1 MTLFRPAKQNRIFED
16 VVEQIQEAILSGQLK
31 AGDRLPPERELRETL
46 QTSRSTIRE
55 ALRVLEQKGL
65 IEIRLGT
72 GGGAMVKAVS
82 SETITESLALLI
94 ASRSISIEHLYEFR
108 ERVEGDVA
116 ALATERC
123 TAEHIASLRQLLK
136 EAHTEIQRGP
146 EAVREFLSLDREIHY
161 NLSKI
166 TGNPIYIIIL
176 KTVHDNIHRYFD
188 QFLAM
193 DQKRLDENYNDLVQ
207 IVDSLEKGDGEHARE
222 LAQTHVRR
230 FGIYMG
236 NRDFSEKKLEWE
248 PDSGAFVS

>member
-16 VVEQIQEAILSGQLK
+16 VVEQIQEAILSGQIK
-31 AGDRLPPERELRETL
+31 DGDRLPPERELREML

-94 ASRSISIEHLYEFR
+94 ASRSISLKHLYEFR

-116 ALATERC
+116 VLATERC
-123 TAEHIASLRQLLK
+123 TPEHITNLRQLLK
-136 EAHTEIQRGP
+136 EAHAEVQKGP
-146 EAVREFLSLDREIHY
+146 EAARDFLHIDREIHFY
-161 NLSKI
+161 LSQI
-166 TGNPIYIIIL
+166 TNNPIYIIIL
-176 KTVHDNIHRYFD
+176 KTVHNNIQRYFD
-188 QFLAM
+188 QYLAM
-193 DQKRLDENYNDLVQ
+193 DQERLDENYNDLVR
-207 IVDSLEKGDGEHARE
+207 IVDCLEKGDGEQARQ

-230 FGIYMG
+230 FGYYMG
-236 NRDFSEKKLEWE
+236 NRNFSEIKWE
-248 PDSGAFVS
+248 RESGPGTFVS